1 MELLRCPD
9 CEALVVPPAR
19 TCDRC
24 GAPRL
29 EPATVTGSGTLYSF
43 TTIHAPPA
51 ELADQAPGVRQ
62 AAIQVA
68 VVRLDEG
75 VLLAARLDA
84 GVDAEVQ
91 IDSAVMFDHTDERGF
106 VFRLLA
112 D

>member
-29 EPATVTGSGTLYSF
+29 EPSTVTGSGTLYSF

-51 ELADQAPGVRQ
+51 ELADQAPY
-62 AAIQVA
+62 QVA

-91 IDSAVMFDHTDERGF
+91 IDSAVMFDRTDERGF

>member
-51 ELADQAPGVRQ
+51 ELADQAPY
-62 AAIQVA
+62 QVA

-84 GVDAEVQ
+84 GVEAEVQ